1 MNLFQTLKTFIV
13 THAKQKYVL
22 VEDDFKNFEYKLNT
36 GAEALHGDI
45 STNIAMLLAKKAG
58 LAPRVIA
65 HDLKELLV
73 EAKEVLHWIQE
84 VTIAGPGFLNIK
96 LTPAAYQELLIQL
109 YGEKRAF
116 FASALGGEKKKV
128 LIEFVSANPTGPL
141 HLGHGR
147 GGIVG
152 DTLAR
157 VMAFVGYDVDKEFYI
172 NDAGNQV
179 KLLGQSLQAR
189 CLQQLGVDAVMPE
202 EGYAGEYIID
212 LATDCVAQ
220 HGDEL
225 KTKDVLFFE
234 LYAKEHLLKLI
245 KADLVNY
252 GITFDVWFSEK
263 TLHDSGAVQQALQL
277 LIDRDMAYEQD
288 GALWFKSTNFGD
300 DKDRVI
306 RKSSGELTYIAADIA
321 YHKHKFDRGY
331 DVLIDILG
339 HDHHGYVKRLQ
350 ATMDAL
356 GYPAQN
362 LHVIL
367 YQLVSIKENDVL
379 VRMSKRAGKFTKLSD
394 VIDEV
399 GSDVA
404 RFFYLNRK
412 TDMPLEFDLATALK
426 KSDENPVFYIQ
437 YAFVRIAS
445 LLDKAHAE
453 GFEAWVQALRT
464 GAVTEAELA
473 PLMAKFSADDAEI
486 LKKVCALQDILR
498 TIATGYQTHLLSY
511 YALELAQQLHA
522 YYTRNKVIDTTQR
535 DVAQLRMLVV
545 FVVHQTLGLSLELL
559 GLSQPERM

>member
-45 STNIAMLLAKKAG
+45 STNVAMLLAKKAG

-65 HDLKELLV
+65 HDIKDLLA
-73 EAKEVLHWIQE
+73 EAKEVLHWIQD

-109 YGEKRAF
+109 YREKRVF
-116 FASALGGEKKKV
+116 FASALQGDKKKV

-157 VMAFVGYDVDKEFYI
+157 VMTFVGYDVDKEFYI
-172 NDAGNQV
+172 NDAGNQMQ
-179 KLLGQSLQAR
+179 LLGQSLQAR

-225 KTKDVLFFE
+225 KTKDTLFFQ
-234 LYAKEHLLKLI
+234 LYAKEQLLQLI
-245 KADLVNY
+245 KADLANY

-300 DKDRVI
+300 DKDRVV

-331 DVLIDILG
+331 DLLIDIMG

-379 VRMSKRAGKFTKLSD
+379 VRMSKRAGKFTRLSD

-399 GSDVA
+399 GTDVA

-445 LLDKAHAE
+445 LLDKAHVE
-453 GFEAWVQALRT
+453 GFESWIEALRNGT
-464 GAVTEAELA
+464 VTEAELA

-545 FVVHQTLGLSLELL
+545 FMVHQTLGLCLELL